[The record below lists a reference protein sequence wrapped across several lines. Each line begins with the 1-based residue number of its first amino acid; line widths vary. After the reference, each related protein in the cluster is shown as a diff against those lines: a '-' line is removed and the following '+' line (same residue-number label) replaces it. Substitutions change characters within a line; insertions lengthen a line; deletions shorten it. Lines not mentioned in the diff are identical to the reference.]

1 MVDKRID
8 PEKTALSVGDV
19 AKRSGIKVSTVHYYN
34 AEGLITSWRNN
45 GNQRRFSRDVLRRV
59 ALIKIAQRVGIP
71 LEEIRQALSVLPHH
85 RTPSKDDWQTL
96 SNQWRTSLDEQ
107 IDRLMKL
114 RNQMDECIGCG
125 CLSLSQCPLRN
136 PGDIQADC

>member
-1 MVDKRID
+1 MPDKRID
-8 PEKTALSVGDV
+8 PRKTALSVGDV
-19 AKRSGIKVSTVHYYN
+19 AKRSGIKISTVHYYD
-34 AEGLITSWRNN
+34 AEGLITSWRNS

-71 LEEIRQALSVLPHH
+71 LEEIRQALSVLPDH
-85 RTPSKDDWQTL
+85 RTPSKKDWQAL

-107 IDRLMKL
+107 IGRLMKL
-114 RNQMDECIGCG
+114 RDQMDQCIGCG

-136 PGDIQADC
+136 PGDIQAHD